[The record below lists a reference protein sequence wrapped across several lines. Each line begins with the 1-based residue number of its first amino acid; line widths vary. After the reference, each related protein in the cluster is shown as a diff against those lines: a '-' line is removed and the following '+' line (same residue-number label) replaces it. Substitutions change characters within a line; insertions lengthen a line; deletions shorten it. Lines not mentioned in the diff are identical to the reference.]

1 MKSIVQIIDKL
12 SQHDDY
18 VVDELI
24 EYQQSLE
31 QVGGNSKR
39 MFDQIEASLP
49 LKTVNWL
56 YEQLN
61 STTEL
66 EPLTEELTIAKN
78 ECEQRIETSL
88 KDFIQRGKD
97 FAFIRENKLY
107 RKEYCSWA
115 TYCKYRFGIAHST
128 ADRLIAAYQI
138 SKQLQ
143 PIGGFI
149 PNESVARE
157 LYKIK
162 EESRTSAWLTLLKQ
176 SKKLDKPVTAAMVA
190 AVAKESEPHAYIG
203 LPEGKLVAAKQGS
216 KFIAWGMLEKV
227 LDNTAYL
234 YTGAAKRIAIPSK
247 YLVDVLDKSVI
258 ENYTDVFE
266 AMHLGDEKMRSIC
279 RLFFKEEKLSEWEIN
294 IIKSINNVINQ
305 SQRTAEII

>member
-1 MKSIVQIIDKL
+1 MTSIVQIINRL

-18 VVDELI
+18 VIDELI

-31 QVGGNSKR
+31 QVGGNSKK
-39 MFDQIEASLP
+39 MFEKIEASLP

-56 YEQLN
+56 YDQLN
-61 STTEL
+61 FTTDS
-66 EPLTEELTIAKN
+66 EPLTEELSIAKN

-128 ADRLIAAYQI
+128 ADRLIAAYQV
-138 SKQLQ
+138 SQQLQ

-162 EESRTSAWLTLLKQ
+162 EEARPGAWLTLLEQ
-176 SKKLDKPVTAAMVA
+176 SKELNKPVTAAMVTA
-190 AVAKESEPHAYIG
+190 IAKQSEAPQEVG
-203 LPEGKLVAAKQGS
+203 LPEGKLVVAKQGS
-216 KFIAWGMLEKV
+216 KFIAWGILEKV
-227 LDNTAYL
+227 LDDTAYL
-234 YTGAAKRIAIPSK
+234 YIGTSKRIPVLTK
-247 YLVDVLDKSVI
+247 YLDDCLHQSI
-258 ENYTDVFE
+258 IANYTAIFE
-266 AMHLGDEKMRSIC
+266 IMHFGTEKMRSVC
-279 RLFFKEEKLSEWEIN
+279 QLFFKEKELSSWEIN
-294 IIKSINNVINQ
+294 IINNINDVLHQ
-305 SQRTAEII
+305 STETAEVI